1 MYKTILVAIDGSAV
15 SEQAFEAAVEQ
26 AHAWKANLHAVY
38 VVETGLFTDIP
49 VDSKLEVMYSLLEQ
63 EGSGALDR
71 VKEIAKKKNI
81 DVQTHFE
88 QGHAGDTIIATGQKL
103 NADLIVMG
111 SHGKSNVDRL
121 LLGSV
126 SSFVV
131 EHSSVSVLVVR
142 S

>member
-1 MYKTILVAIDGSAV
+1 MYNTILVAIDGSAV
-15 SEQAFEAAVEQ
+15 SERAFYAAVEQ
-26 AHAWKANLHAVY
+26 AVAWKAGLHAVY

-49 VDSKLEVMYSLLEQ
+49 ADNKLEVMYSLLEH
-63 EGSGALDR
+63 EGTGALDHVR
-71 VKEIAKKKNI
+71 EIASKKNI
-81 DVQTHFE
+81 VLTTHFE
-88 QGHAGDTIIATGQKL
+88 QGHAGDTIIKKAEAV
-103 NADLIVMG
+103 NADLVVVG

-131 EHSSVSVLVVR
+131 EHSPVSVLVVR

>member
-1 MYKTILVAIDGSAV
+1 MYNTILVAIDGSAV
-15 SEQAFEAAVEQ
+15 SEKAFEAAIEQ
-26 AHAWKANLHAVY
+26 AQAWKADLHAVY

-49 VDSKLEVMYSLLEQ
+49 ADNKLEVMYSLLEQ
-63 EGSGALDR
+63 EGASALDR
-71 VKEIAKKKNI
+71 IKEIAKKKNI
-81 DVQTHFE
+81 NVSTHFE
-88 QGHAGDTIIATGQKL
+88 QGHAGDTILQKALAL
-103 NADLIVMG
+103 NADLIVLG

-131 EHSSVSVLVVR
+131 EHSVVSALVVR

>member
-1 MYKTILVAIDGSAV
+1 MYNTILVAIDGSAV
-15 SEQAFEAAVEQ
+15 SERAFYAAVEQ
-26 AHAWKANLHAVY
+26 ALAWKSDLHAVY

-49 VDSKLEVMYSLLEQ
+49 ADNKLEVMYSLLEQ
-63 EGSGALDR
+63 EGTGALGR
-71 VKEIAKKKNI
+71 VTDIAKKKSI
-81 DVQTHFE
+81 ELTTHFE
-88 QGHAGDTIIATGQKL
+88 QGHAGDTIIKKAEDVK
-103 NADLIVMG
+103 ADLIILG

-131 EHSSVSVLVVR
+131 EHSQVSVLVVR

>member
-1 MYKTILVAIDGSAV
+1 MYNTILVAIDGSAV
-15 SEQAFEAAVEQ
+15 SERAFYAAVEQ
-26 AHAWKANLHAVY
+26 ALAWKADLHAVY

-49 VDSKLEVMYSLLEQ
+49 ADNKLEVMYSLLEQ
-63 EGSGALDR
+63 EGTGSLSR
-71 VKEIAKKKNI
+71 VTDISKKKN
-81 DVQTHFE
+81 VELTTHFE
-88 QGHAGDTIIATGQKL
+88 QGHAGDTIIKKALDIK
-103 NADLIVMG
+103 ADLIVLG

-131 EHSSVSVLVVR
+131 EHSQVSVLVVR

>member
-1 MYKTILVAIDGSAV
+1 MYNTILVAIDGSAV
-15 SEQAFEAAVEQ
+15 SERAFYAAVEQ
-26 AHAWKANLHAVY
+26 AHAWKADLHAVY

-49 VDSKLEVMYSLLEQ
+49 ADAKLEVMYSLLEQ
-63 EGSGALDR
+63 EGTGALGR
-71 VKEIAKKKNI
+71 IAEIAKKKGI
-81 DVQTHFE
+81 ELTTHFE
-88 QGHAGDTIIATGQKL
+88 QGHAGDAIIKKSEEVK
-103 NADLIVMG
+103 ADLIILG

-131 EHSSVSVLVVR
+131 EHSQVSVLVVR

>member
-1 MYKTILVAIDGSAV
+1 MYNTILVAIDGSAV
-15 SEQAFEAAVEQ
+15 SERAFYAAVEQ
-26 AHAWKANLHAVY
+26 AHAWKSTLHAVY

-49 VDSKLEVMYSLLEQ
+49 ADNKLEIMYSLLEQ
-63 EGSGALDR
+63 EGTGALDR
-71 VKEIAKKKNI
+71 VSEIARKKN
-81 DVQTHFE
+81 VELTTHFE
-88 QGHAGDTIIATGQKL
+88 QGHAGDTIIRKSEEL
-103 NADLIVMG
+103 NADLIVLG

-131 EHSSVSVLVVR
+131 EQSQVSVLVVR

>member
-1 MYKTILVAIDGSAV
+1 MYNTILVAIDGSAV
-15 SEQAFEAAVEQ
+15 SEKAFEAAIEQ
-26 AHAWKANLHAVY
+26 ALAWKADLHAVY

-49 VDSKLEVMYSLLEQ
+49 ADNKLEVMYSLLEQ
-63 EGSGALDR
+63 EGAGALDR
-71 VKEIAKKKNI
+71 VKELARKKNI
-81 DVQTHFE
+81 PVTTHFE
-88 QGHAGDTIIATGQKL
+88 QGHAGDTILLKAQAIS
-103 NADLIVMG
+103 ADLIVLG

-131 EHSSVSVLVVR
+131 EHSTVSALVVR